1 MKRVFGFAL
10 LSAAIGM
17 LVIIL
22 LPCTALL
29 EFCLVIGCLTAGYC
43 FVNVCIIERVCRT
56 VLSYAWQQKKRLPYF
71 KRYEVS
77 FVPCHQSIYI
87 YKIQCLLYSI

>member
-29 EFCLVIGCLTAGYC
+29 N
-43 FVNVCIIERVCRT
+43 FV
-56 VLSYAWQQKKRLPYF
+56 L
-71 KRYEVS
+71 
-77 FVPCHQSIYI
+77 
-87 YKIQCLLYSI
+87 

>member
-43 FVNVCIIERVCRT
+43 LFC
-56 VLSYAWQQKKRLPYF
+56 K
-71 KRYEVS
+71 
-77 FVPCHQSIYI
+77 
-87 YKIQCLLYSI
+87 